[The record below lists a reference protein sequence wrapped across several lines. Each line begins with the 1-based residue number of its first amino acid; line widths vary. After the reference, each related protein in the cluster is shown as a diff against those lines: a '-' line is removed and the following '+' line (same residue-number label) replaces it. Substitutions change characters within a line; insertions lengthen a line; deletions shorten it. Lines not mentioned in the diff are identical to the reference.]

1 MHHVEA
7 RLAGGKLDHDFLA
20 LLLFRRCFGI
30 DLDAGQRFKFA
41 EIFDQRFAARAFD
54 EVDFKGGAGVFFPV
68 HRRRCGA
75 NAERRAAAKRR
86 RACQKG
92 ATRGVEQ

>member
-1 MHHVEA
+1 MNDVEA
-7 RLAGGKLDHDFLA
+7 RLAGGKLDYHLLA

-30 DLDAGQRFKFA
+30 DLDAGQFLEFA
-41 EIFDQRFAARAFD
+41 QIFDQRFAARAFD
-54 EVDFKGGAGVFFPV
+54 QVDFKRGAGVFFPV

-75 NAERRAAAKRR
+75 DAEHRAATDRC